1 MYFVQA
7 VRKNLSDSMILS
19 RGLKEVGYDHAGVW
33 VRIFWAEGIAVQK
46 SCRHLTFART
56 SKETNGF
63 RVE

>member
-1 MYFVQA
+1 
-7 VRKNLSDSMILS
+7 MILS

-33 VRIFWAEGIAVQK
+33 VRMFWAEGIAVQK

-56 SKETNGF
+56 SKEMNGF